1 MPRARDRKAAA
12 QAPGNDSRERR
23 IFVYAL
29 ALACIGGAI
38 LAVIVLA

>member
-1 MPRARDRKAAA
+1 MPRARDREAAA
-12 QAPGNDSRERR
+12 QAPGNERRARR

-38 LAVIVLA
+38 LAVIILA